1 MITQLYGNDRIIV
14 APLFANMDD
23 TTILSCIRNNPG
35 SHVWVDDAANPTC
48 AHALMGGAREGTCGF
63 SFVAGDHTSP
73 AARELI
79 AAWPAENVGYCTIV
93 PENEDWAALIE
104 DVFPSAPK
112 QTRYAMSKTE
122 YHFDREKLRGF
133 TADPAPELSIRRI
146 DASMYDTIYIQGW
159 SRDLVANF
167 PDSETFERMAVGFV
181 CLCGNDIVGGAS
193 CYSVY
198 DRGIEIEVDTREDF
212 RRRGIARACASSLV
226 LYALEH
232 DLYPSWDAANLMS
245 VGLARSLGYVFS
257 HEYPA
262 YWLSP
267 ECRKTA
273 SGKE

>member
-1 MITQLYGNDRIIV
+1 MIIQLHGSDRALA
-14 APLFANMDD
+14 APVFAGMDD
-23 TTILSCIRNNPG
+23 TTILSCIQNYPG
-35 SHVWVDDAANPTC
+35 SHVWVDNSEKPTC
-48 AHALMGGAREGTCGF
+48 AHVLMGGEKEGACGF
-63 SFVAGDHTSP
+63 SFVAGDHTST

-79 AAWPAENVGYCTIV
+79 AAWPRENTGYCTIV
-93 PENEDWAALIE
+93 PENESWAALIE
-104 DVFPSAPK
+104 EIFSSAPR

-122 YHFDREKLRGF
+122 HYFDMDNLRSL
-133 TADPAPELSIRRI
+133 ARSPAPELLIQRI
-146 DASMYDTIYIQGW
+146 DAAMYDKIYLNDW
-159 SRDLVANF
+159 SRDQVANF
-167 PDSETFERMAVGFV
+167 PDGAAFERMAVGFI

-198 DRGIEIEVDTREDF
+198 DGGIEIEVDTREDF
-212 RRRGIARACASSLV
+212 RRRGIARACAASLV

-267 ECRKTA
+267 ECRN
-273 SGKE
+273 